1 MSYSEQSFKKWAW
14 FRQVSLVMV
23 KVVQCFVHV
32 FISDLI
38 FFRENYRHSIKF
50 RKPISLLSIL
60 CIIFCHLLTTAI
72 CISLIMDNYQSTKFK
87 KKYCNTKKI
96 LPISSI
102 FHIIKFGFPQSIM
115 RASLELSWCFIE
127 SYSEIIFT

>member
-87 KKYCNTKKI
+87 KKYCNTKRYCRS
-96 LPISSI
+96 LPFFTSLSLA
-102 FHIIKFGFPQSIM
+102 FP
-115 RASLELSWCFIE
+115 RVLCEPLWNCLDVL
-127 SYSEIIFT
+127 